1 MYTKS
6 RDVLHES
13 EGAELLKREAPVIG
27 GSVGGFAA
35 LVVCLVAVIILSLTG
50 IVYLWRDDGP
60 LSRSHRYGSSNSR
73 GFFSLPKFTNF
84 FQFGGYRSSGHS
96 AAPLP
101 THTPTSSIKMS
112 KESVQGWARA
122 TSPDDFDPDGLR
134 QLSYAHASRSLS
146 LSPPPSTY
154 SPSPAP
160 GSPFQPP
167 MRLDPT
173 SSVVRFENSHSVTVY
188 HPILSASPQP
198 SIPTITTIP
207 SNPPSPPPPLRT
219 VSPEPMTF
227 NDSDADEG
235 YKFAVHS
242 GVTMRTLQRGTKF
255 VESL

>member
-1 MYTKS
+1 MHIKS

-13 EGAELLKREAPVIG
+13 EGAELLKRGAPIIG

-50 IVYLWRDDGP
+50 IVYLWRDDVP
-60 LSRSHRYGSSNSR
+60 LSRSHRYGSSNPS
-73 GFFSLPKFTNF
+73 GFFSLSKFTNLF
-84 FQFGGYRSSGHS
+84 HFGGHRSFEHS
-96 AAPLP
+96 PTPLP

-112 KESVQGWARA
+112 KESVQGWARG
-122 TSPDDFDPDGLR
+122 TSADDFDPDGLR

-154 SPSPAP
+154 SPSPVP

-167 MRLDPT
+167 TRLDPT
-173 SSVVRFENSHSVTVY
+173 VVRFENSHNVTVY

-235 YKFAVHS
+235 HKFAVHS